1 MSLIYNIL
9 YQMFKIFSILF
20 SNIFENVLNIRK
32 RKMNL
37 SKNRVSTFP
46 VGQLKRKIVVLNK
59 EVIIIG
65 EEKKFSIKSSI

>member
-46 VGQLKRKIVVLNK
+46 AGQLKRKIVVLNK

>member
-32 RKMNL
+32 RKMNW

-46 VGQLKRKIVVLNK
+46 AGQLKRKIVVLNK